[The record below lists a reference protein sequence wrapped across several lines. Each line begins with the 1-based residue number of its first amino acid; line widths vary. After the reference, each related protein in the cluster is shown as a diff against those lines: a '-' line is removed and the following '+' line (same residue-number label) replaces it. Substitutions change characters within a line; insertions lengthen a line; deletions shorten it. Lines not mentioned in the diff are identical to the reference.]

1 MANKTFNTR
10 VKNKR
15 DTAANWEAV
24 ATTFQPLDGELII
37 VDTAAGKTRFKVGRY
52 DTAKGRLLY
61 YNEIPFTDEYL
72 YNDLNESQGKIY
84 DKLKGIDDKSI
95 IEMTLESVFDN
106 TKFVNYRIGLWQFGK
121 TGFYKL
127 NIPKRGT
134 TATQLFLY
142 AQKIKEDGTTPE
154 DPFSQDNLLRISPL
168 TGDEQVESVFVQV
181 DYTDTDTL
189 TVYKVQFLNVIT
201 FPGTININTYNKT
214 TQKWDFTSVT
224 ESSAKWANNATQVS
238 NALTLTKGDT
248 TTKFDGSTAQTV
260 EIPTKTS
267 ELTNDSFVSYTEQ
280 ALTKDQ
286 QNQAKT
292 NLGID
297 ILTGNTTTV
306 TPTQVKEAILAG
318 RPIAITYV
326 DNTYGN
332 LTFTSFGYSLE
343 NNVVVANLVAIA
355 NGQYILADLTGI
367 INTKGWG
374 LQTTEL
380 GTSTDI
386 ANNYVKYSESQTL
399 TDEQKATART
409 NIGAISSSE
418 VSSNYLSLDDTQVL
432 TEIQQDNLKDKLGY
446 INNLKVL
453 SNWIE
458 ATELLKKKSGHVLV
472 IQDDA
477 HSDGD
482 NIPNIAGD
490 AYPLLLIPARV
501 RSTTQTFHGIDAYGN
516 NYSCSFL
523 YPSYKF
529 NVTKYSMDQQIMKA
543 DPTEDMQIAT
553 KKYVDSA
560 VGSTKFD
567 IVLTLDTSK
576 NKYVPTQT
584 WDEIKA
590 ALEKSTDVKDYN
602 LIVDG
607 VYWSIERF
615 VPDIASSIPG
625 LYLQARNTYNY
636 KTTTNPN
643 NDEIVTLYKVTT
655 IDYEIGQNINKVTS
669 TDGAVT
675 PYVENYVNIRKDDTG
690 AFSCFPIH
698 AIEYL
703 FERNLNTIPTLLY
716 DTVYS
721 LDGIEM
727 TNNSISV
734 AYFSAV
740 SNSIYRRFK
749 ITKSTNDAADTVTID
764 KEIILLD
771 KSDVLTKTNE
781 TAFTPTADYQPATK
795 KYVDDSHVQSDW
807 NQNDE
812 TTKDYIKNRICY
824 TKDATEIT
832 VLNSILPFTDMSSS
846 DLTVF
851 NYQDTSSNI
860 KFNEGTTYTVNFDTT
875 SYTCIAFTDDRLSN
889 AVILGNLGIAGMSSA
904 TNEPFAIITDN
915 KGDNGLQIVTNLTG
929 TSHNVK
935 IAESHTEIVKLDKK
949 YIPDDIFTNIE
960 SIDNK
965 VEDFINNAQFLA
977 KTDSVGTGSF
987 SFNRETGSTVGEKSA
1002 TFGQNNV
1009 ASGKYAFAE
1018 GSINKATNF
1027 ASHAEGNSTTASG
1040 NASHAEGLSTK
1051 ATGATSHSEGS
1062 DTVAS
1067 GDYSHAEGEGTTA
1080 EGKWSHTEG
1089 KSTNTKGWASHA
1101 EGSETVAQ
1109 GICSH
1114 AEGRFTVALGE
1125 NQHVEGILNIEDT
1138 TSLHIVG
1145 NGTYTESSGQKTK
1158 SNAHTLD
1165 KLGNAWFAGD
1175 VYVGSTSG
1183 TNKDDGS
1190 KKLATEE
1197 YVDGQMT
1204 TINNQLGGLTGAMHF
1219 IGKAAVDITDG
1230 STTDPQIANYT
1241 TKEKGDVILGKDD
1254 HKEFVW
1260 NGAIWEELGDEGSY
1274 ALKTTTINGKALS
1287 YNITLTASDVGAA
1300 SASTIE
1306 TMQAAIDSKPSAADA
1321 VYTATAES
1329 TDGVAYT
1336 AIVSGI
1342 DSLTVGASFIMIP
1355 NKASTSKAPTLN
1367 VNGLGAK
1374 PIRRRLSSLTT
1385 SLQQGYS
1392 TNWIA
1397 LNKPFTVVYDG
1408 TAWVIEG
1415 LTKTDGA
1422 DVYGAV
1428 AQATADAK
1436 GNNIA
1441 DTYATIAM
1449 LQSLLPKV
1457 TTITL
1462 TSNWVGDASPYYQ
1475 DIALSCV
1482 TETSIV
1488 DLQPTPEQLNSWQDD
1503 GLAFTT
1509 LSGNGTVRVYVA
1521 GGKPSSAISVQVRV
1535 QEVTVI

>member
-168 TGDEQVESVFVQV
+168 TGDKQVESVFVQV

-343 NNVVVANLVAIA
+343 NNVVIANLVATS

-367 INTKGWG
+367 INTKGWV

-418 VSSNYLSLDDTQVL
+418 
-432 TEIQQDNLKDKLGY
+432 
-446 INNLKVL
+446 
-453 SNWIE
+453 
-458 ATELLKKKSGHVLV
+458 LV
-472 IQDDA
+472 
-477 HSDGD
+477 
-482 NIPNIAGD
+482 
-490 AYPLLLIPARV
+490 
-501 RSTTQTFHGIDAYGN
+501 
-516 NYSCSFL
+516 
-523 YPSYKF
+523 
-529 NVTKYSMDQQIMKA
+529 
-543 DPTEDMQIAT
+543 
-553 KKYVDSA
+553 
-560 VGSTKFD
+560 
-567 IVLTLDTSK
+567 
-576 NKYVPTQT
+576 
-584 WDEIKA
+584 
-590 ALEKSTDVKDYN
+590 
-602 LIVDG
+602 
-607 VYWSIERF
+607 
-615 VPDIASSIPG
+615 
-625 LYLQARNTYNY
+625 
-636 KTTTNPN
+636 
-643 NDEIVTLYKVTT
+643 
-655 IDYEIGQNINKVTS
+655 
-669 TDGAVT
+669 
-675 PYVENYVNIRKDDTG
+675 
-690 AFSCFPIH
+690 
-698 AIEYL
+698 
-703 FERNLNTIPTLLY
+703 
-716 DTVYS
+716 
-721 LDGIEM
+721 
-727 TNNSISV
+727 
-734 AYFSAV
+734 
-740 SNSIYRRFK
+740 
-749 ITKSTNDAADTVTID
+749 
-764 KEIILLD
+764 
-771 KSDVLTKTNE
+771 
-781 TAFTPTADYQPATK
+781 QP
-795 KYVDDSHVQSDW
+795 DW

-812 TTKDYIKNRICY
+812 TAKDYIKNKSLEVPYWEEFGTWTTTYSSFEDDHYLAINAANAILCLEVNNTRFENLTY
-824 TKDATEIT
+824 TSGSYGSFTLGDIDTIGVKISNSGMGSSTNSLTVSETMFPDGVTSAHIYRKSLKKLPMDALPNEIDWVKTIDGDSIVTTSNRQYVLSNSYLGAITISADNASPKFDGT
-832 VLNSILPFTDMSSS
+832 VRSAMLYKQSSS
-846 DLTVF
+846 YAMPPSVSL
-851 NYQDTSSNI
+851 
-860 KFNEGTTYTVNFDTT
+860 
-875 SYTCIAFTDDRLSN
+875 
-889 AVILGNLGIAGMSSA
+889 
-904 TNEPFAIITDN
+904 
-915 KGDNGLQIVTNLTG
+915 NGFTG
-929 TSHNVK
+929 TSTLTLEHPDYKDTYVTADEMPYGSTLVGTDFGGKPVLLNPRRPIATSITSSSTNRQYAGAKAVYDYVNDK
-935 IAESHTEIVKLDKK
+935 IPNNSNIVNGKTTGSLVMINASDGDIMFSPGKNSFSGGEGTLASGSASHTEG
-949 YIPDDIFTNIE
+949 YYT
-960 SIDNK
+960 S
-965 VEDFINNAQFLA
+965 AQ
-977 KTDSVGTGSF
+977 
-987 SFNRETGSTVGEKSA
+987 
-1002 TFGQNNV
+1002 
-1009 ASGKYAFAE
+1009 
-1018 GSINKATNF
+1018 
-1027 ASHAEGNSTTASG
+1027 
-1040 NASHAEGLSTK
+1040 
-1051 ATGATSHSEGS
+1051 
-1062 DTVAS
+1062 
-1067 GDYSHAEGEGTTA
+1067 GDYSHAEGSTSIASGEAAHAEGGGSVAVGKNSHAEGTNCRA
-1080 EGKWSHTEG
+1080 SGE
-1089 KSTNTKGWASHA
+1089 ASHA
-1101 EGSETVAQ
+1101 EGKGTDANS
-1109 GICSH
+1109 G
-1114 AEGRFTVALGE
+1114 
-1125 NQHVEGILNIEDT
+1125 QHVQGKYNVEDR
-1138 TSLHIVG
+1138 LGKYAHIVG
-1145 NGTYTESSGQKTK
+1145 NGTNTDTQ

-1165 KLGNAWFAGD
+1165 WSGNAWFAGD

-1287 YNITLTASDVGAA
+1287 DNITLTASDVGAA

-1336 AIVSGI
+1336 ATVSGI

>member
-106 TKFVNYRIGLWQFGK
+106 TKFVNYRIGLWQFSK

-134 TATQLFLY
+134 TATQLFVY
-142 AQKIKEDGTTPE
+142 AQKTKEDGTTPE
-154 DPFSQDNLLRISPL
+154 DPFSQDNLLRISAL
-168 TGDEQVESVFVQV
+168 NGDRQVESVLAQV

-189 TVYKVQFLNVIT
+189 TVYKVQFLNAIT
-201 FPGTININTYNKT
+201 FPGTLNVNAYNKT

-260 EIPTKTS
+260 SIPAKTS
-267 ELTNDSFVSYTEQ
+267 ELTNDSDFTTQNDLDNLTNTVVSYSAQ
-280 ALTKDQ
+280 
-286 QNQAKT
+286 
-292 NLGID
+292 
-297 ILTGNTTTV
+297 
-306 TPTQVKEAILAG
+306 
-318 RPIAITYV
+318 
-326 DNTYGN
+326 
-332 LTFTSFGYSLE
+332 E
-343 NNVVVANLVAIA
+343 NI
-355 NGQYILADLTGI
+355 
-367 INTKGWG
+367 
-374 LQTTEL
+374 
-380 GTSTDI
+380 
-386 ANNYVKYSESQTL
+386 
-399 TDEQKATART
+399 TDEQKTQART
-409 NIGAISSSE
+409 NIGAISSS
-418 VSSNYLSLDDTQVL
+418 D
-432 TEIQQDNLKDKLGY
+432 
-446 INNLKVL
+446 
-453 SNWIE
+453 
-458 ATELLKKKSGHVLV
+458 LV
-472 IQDDA
+472 
-477 HSDGD
+477 
-482 NIPNIAGD
+482 
-490 AYPLLLIPARV
+490 
-501 RSTTQTFHGIDAYGN
+501 
-516 NYSCSFL
+516 
-523 YPSYKF
+523 
-529 NVTKYSMDQQIMKA
+529 
-543 DPTEDMQIAT
+543 
-553 KKYVDSA
+553 
-560 VGSTKFD
+560 
-567 IVLTLDTSK
+567 
-576 NKYVPTQT
+576 
-584 WDEIKA
+584 
-590 ALEKSTDVKDYN
+590 
-602 LIVDG
+602 
-607 VYWSIERF
+607 
-615 VPDIASSIPG
+615 
-625 LYLQARNTYNY
+625 QA
-636 KTTTNPN
+636 
-643 NDEIVTLYKVTT
+643 
-655 IDYEIGQNINKVTS
+655 
-669 TDGAVT
+669 
-675 PYVENYVNIRKDDTG
+675 
-690 AFSCFPIH
+690 
-698 AIEYL
+698 
-703 FERNLNTIPTLLY
+703 
-716 DTVYS
+716 
-721 LDGIEM
+721 
-727 TNNSISV
+727 
-734 AYFSAV
+734 
-740 SNSIYRRFK
+740 
-749 ITKSTNDAADTVTID
+749 
-764 KEIILLD
+764 
-771 KSDVLTKTNE
+771 
-781 TAFTPTADYQPATK
+781 
-795 KYVDDSHVQSDW
+795 DW

-812 TTKDYIKNRICY
+812 TAKDYIKNKSLAIKSNVDIADSWTANYSSFTSTWLKNNFTTANVAIEINGQLIENLEY
-824 TKDATEIT
+824 TPQSYGGYTFGNLDT
-832 VLNSILPFTDMSSS
+832 VGVLVSNTGMSSTSNSVTVSS
-846 DLTVF
+846 DKFPDGITSARVF
-851 NYQDTSSNI
+851 NIEYSKLPEKAIPEILEWCKDFDYQGVLTN
-860 KFNEGTTYTVNFDTT
+860 
-875 SYTCIAFTDDRLSN
+875 DRLSFLSDNLIYQTTTYDDSKYINSWIYSQHPLGDTPIVGDGKYFTPLTSNISGQNMYRQFYILRNLDKGYDKPLYMRRNLNSDTLTEVKLYNNITKELLQKDEAPTIALCVPKSQDENLYVLNPIVPVATSITSSSTNRQYAGAKAVYDYVNDKIPNNSNIVNGKTTGSLVMIN
-889 AVILGNLGIAGMSSA
+889 ASDGDIMFDPGKNSFSGGEGTLASGSA
-904 TNEPFAIITDN
+904 
-915 KGDNGLQIVTNLTG
+915 
-929 TSHNVK
+929 
-935 IAESHTEIVKLDKK
+935 SHTEGYYTL
-949 YIPDDIFTNIE
+949 
-960 SIDNK
+960 
-965 VEDFINNAQFLA
+965 AQ
-977 KTDSVGTGSF
+977 
-987 SFNRETGSTVGEKSA
+987 
-1002 TFGQNNV
+1002 
-1009 ASGKYAFAE
+1009 
-1018 GSINKATNF
+1018 
-1027 ASHAEGNSTTASG
+1027 
-1040 NASHAEGLSTK
+1040 
-1051 ATGATSHSEGS
+1051 
-1062 DTVAS
+1062 
-1067 GDYSHAEGEGTTA
+1067 GDYSHAEGSTSIASGEAAHAEGGGSVAVGKNSHAEGTNCRA
-1080 EGKWSHTEG
+1080 SGE
-1089 KSTNTKGWASHA
+1089 ASHA
-1101 EGSETVAQ
+1101 EGKGTDANS
-1109 GICSH
+1109 G
-1114 AEGRFTVALGE
+1114 
-1125 NQHVEGILNIEDT
+1125 QHVQGKYNVEDR
-1138 TSLHIVG
+1138 LGNYAHIVG
-1145 NGTYTESSGQKTK
+1145 NGTNIDTK

-1165 KLGNAWFAGD
+1165 WSGNAWFAGD
-1175 VYVGSTSG
+1175 VYAGSTSG

-1197 YVDGQMT
+1197 YVDSKAT
-1204 TINNQLGGLTGAMHF
+1204 TITVDTELSTTSENPVQNKVITTEIQEINNQLGGLTGAMHF

-1230 STTDPQIANYT
+1230 STTDPKIANYT

-1300 SASTIE
+1300 SASAIE

-1336 AIVSGI
+1336 ATVSGI

-1422 DVYGAV
+1422 DIYGAV

-1449 LQSLLPKV
+1449 LKSLLPKV

-1503 GLAFTT
+1503 GIAFTT

>member
-95 IEMTLESVFDN
+95 IESTLEPVAGADDKLYVYN
-106 TKFVNYRIGLWQFGK
+106 IGLWQFPK
-121 TGFYKL
+121 TGFYKIKL
-127 NIPKRGT
+127 AKVG
-134 TATQLFLY
+134 ALGVLLKLY
-142 AQKIKEDGTTPE
+142 ARITKDDGTTP
-154 DPFSQDNLLRISPL
+154 DDWDNNNLKAMGNAS
-168 TGDEQVESVFVQV
+168 GDGLIEEIYAQV
-181 DYTDTDTL
+181 DYINDDKF
-189 TVYKVQFLNVIT
+189 TVYRVQFFNCFGYLGSFWV
-201 FPGTININTYNKT
+201 NTYDKT
-214 TQKWDFTSVT
+214 TQKWAYDYKHRVT
-224 ESSAKWANNATQVS
+224 ADHVS
-238 NALTLTKGDT
+238 NDLTLTKGDV
-248 TTKFDGSTAQTV
+248 TTKFNGSVARAV
-260 EIPTKTS
+260 SIPTKTS
-267 ELTNDSFVSYTEQ
+267 ELTNDSNFTTQTDLDNLTNTVVSYNAQ
-280 ALTKDQ
+280 
-286 QNQAKT
+286 
-292 NLGID
+292 
-297 ILTGNTTTV
+297 
-306 TPTQVKEAILAG
+306 
-318 RPIAITYV
+318 
-326 DNTYGN
+326 
-332 LTFTSFGYSLE
+332 E
-343 NNVVVANLVAIA
+343 NI
-355 NGQYILADLTGI
+355 
-367 INTKGWG
+367 
-374 LQTTEL
+374 
-380 GTSTDI
+380 
-386 ANNYVKYSESQTL
+386 
-399 TDEQKATART
+399 TDEQKATARV
-409 NIGAISSSE
+409 NIGAVSSS
-418 VSSNYLSLDDTQVL
+418 D
-432 TEIQQDNLKDKLGY
+432 
-446 INNLKVL
+446 
-453 SNWIE
+453 
-458 ATELLKKKSGHVLV
+458 LV
-472 IQDDA
+472 
-477 HSDGD
+477 
-482 NIPNIAGD
+482 
-490 AYPLLLIPARV
+490 
-501 RSTTQTFHGIDAYGN
+501 
-516 NYSCSFL
+516 
-523 YPSYKF
+523 
-529 NVTKYSMDQQIMKA
+529 
-543 DPTEDMQIAT
+543 
-553 KKYVDSA
+553 
-560 VGSTKFD
+560 
-567 IVLTLDTSK
+567 
-576 NKYVPTQT
+576 
-584 WDEIKA
+584 
-590 ALEKSTDVKDYN
+590 
-602 LIVDG
+602 
-607 VYWSIERF
+607 
-615 VPDIASSIPG
+615 
-625 LYLQARNTYNY
+625 QA
-636 KTTTNPN
+636 
-643 NDEIVTLYKVTT
+643 
-655 IDYEIGQNINKVTS
+655 
-669 TDGAVT
+669 
-675 PYVENYVNIRKDDTG
+675 
-690 AFSCFPIH
+690 
-698 AIEYL
+698 
-703 FERNLNTIPTLLY
+703 
-716 DTVYS
+716 
-721 LDGIEM
+721 
-727 TNNSISV
+727 
-734 AYFSAV
+734 
-740 SNSIYRRFK
+740 
-749 ITKSTNDAADTVTID
+749 
-764 KEIILLD
+764 
-771 KSDVLTKTNE
+771 
-781 TAFTPTADYQPATK
+781 
-795 KYVDDSHVQSDW
+795 DW

-812 TTKDYIKNRICY
+812 TAKDYIKNKSLAIKSNVDIADSWTANYSSFTSTWLKNNFTTANVAIEINGQLIENLEY
-824 TKDATEIT
+824 TPQSYGGYTFGNLDT
-832 VLNSILPFTDMSSS
+832 VGVLVSNTGMSSTSNSVTVSS
-846 DLTVF
+846 DKFPDGITSARVF
-851 NYQDTSSNI
+851 NIEYSKLPEKAIPEILEWCKDFDYQGVLTN
-860 KFNEGTTYTVNFDTT
+860 
-875 SYTCIAFTDDRLSN
+875 DRLSFLSDNLIYQTTTYDDSKYINSWIYSQHPLGDTPIVGDGKYFTPLTSNISGQNMYRQFYILRNLDKGYDKPLYMRCNLNSDTLTEVKLYNNITKELLQKDEAPTIALCVPKRQDENLYVLNPIVPVATSITSSSTNRQYAGAKAVYDYVNDKIPNNSNIVNGKTTGSLVMIN
-889 AVILGNLGIAGMSSA
+889 ASDGDIMFSPGKNSFSGGEGTLASGSA
-904 TNEPFAIITDN
+904 
-915 KGDNGLQIVTNLTG
+915 
-929 TSHNVK
+929 
-935 IAESHTEIVKLDKK
+935 SHTEG
-949 YIPDDIFTNIE
+949 YYT
-960 SIDNK
+960 S
-965 VEDFINNAQFLA
+965 AQ
-977 KTDSVGTGSF
+977 
-987 SFNRETGSTVGEKSA
+987 
-1002 TFGQNNV
+1002 
-1009 ASGKYAFAE
+1009 
-1018 GSINKATNF
+1018 
-1027 ASHAEGNSTTASG
+1027 
-1040 NASHAEGLSTK
+1040 
-1051 ATGATSHSEGS
+1051 
-1062 DTVAS
+1062 
-1067 GDYSHAEGEGTTA
+1067 GDYSHAEGSTSIASGEAAHAEGGGSVAVGKNSHAEGTNCRA
-1080 EGKWSHTEG
+1080 SGE
-1089 KSTNTKGWASHA
+1089 ASHA
-1101 EGSETVAQ
+1101 EGKGTDANS
-1109 GICSH
+1109 G
-1114 AEGRFTVALGE
+1114 
-1125 NQHVEGILNIEDT
+1125 QHVQGKYNVEDR
-1138 TSLHIVG
+1138 LGKYAHIVG
-1145 NGTYTESSGQKTK
+1145 NGTNTDTQ

-1165 KLGNAWFAGD
+1165 WSGNAWFAGD

-1287 YNITLTASDVGAA
+1287 DNITLTASDVGAA

-1336 AIVSGI
+1336 ATVSGI

>member
-134 TATQLFLY
+134 TATQLMLY
-142 AQKIKEDGTTPE
+142 AQKTKEDGTTPE

-168 TGDEQVESVFVQV
+168 NGDKQVESVFVQV

-267 ELTNDSFVSYTEQ
+267 ELTNDSNFTTQTDLDNLTNTVVSYNAQ
-280 ALTKDQ
+280 
-286 QNQAKT
+286 
-292 NLGID
+292 
-297 ILTGNTTTV
+297 
-306 TPTQVKEAILAG
+306 
-318 RPIAITYV
+318 
-326 DNTYGN
+326 
-332 LTFTSFGYSLE
+332 E
-343 NNVVVANLVAIA
+343 NI
-355 NGQYILADLTGI
+355 
-367 INTKGWG
+367 
-374 LQTTEL
+374 
-380 GTSTDI
+380 
-386 ANNYVKYSESQTL
+386 
-399 TDEQKATART
+399 TDEQKAQART

-418 VSSNYLSLDDTQVL
+418 L
-432 TEIQQDNLKDKLGY
+432 
-446 INNLKVL
+446 
-453 SNWIE
+453 
-458 ATELLKKKSGHVLV
+458 
-472 IQDDA
+472 
-477 HSDGD
+477 
-482 NIPNIAGD
+482 
-490 AYPLLLIPARV
+490 
-501 RSTTQTFHGIDAYGN
+501 
-516 NYSCSFL
+516 
-523 YPSYKF
+523 
-529 NVTKYSMDQQIMKA
+529 
-543 DPTEDMQIAT
+543 
-553 KKYVDSA
+553 
-560 VGSTKFD
+560 
-567 IVLTLDTSK
+567 
-576 NKYVPTQT
+576 
-584 WDEIKA
+584 
-590 ALEKSTDVKDYN
+590 
-602 LIVDG
+602 
-607 VYWSIERF
+607 
-615 VPDIASSIPG
+615 
-625 LYLQARNTYNY
+625 
-636 KTTTNPN
+636 
-643 NDEIVTLYKVTT
+643 
-655 IDYEIGQNINKVTS
+655 
-669 TDGAVT
+669 
-675 PYVENYVNIRKDDTG
+675 
-690 AFSCFPIH
+690 
-698 AIEYL
+698 
-703 FERNLNTIPTLLY
+703 
-716 DTVYS
+716 
-721 LDGIEM
+721 
-727 TNNSISV
+727 
-734 AYFSAV
+734 
-740 SNSIYRRFK
+740 
-749 ITKSTNDAADTVTID
+749 
-764 KEIILLD
+764 
-771 KSDVLTKTNE
+771 
-781 TAFTPTADYQPATK
+781 
-795 KYVDDSHVQSDW
+795 VQSDW
-807 NQNDE
+807 NQNNE
-812 TTKDYIKNRICY
+812 TAKDYIKNRPGAYFSGETI
-824 TKDATEIT
+824 EIT
-832 VLNSILPFTDMSSS
+832 QSLEN
-846 DLTVF
+846 LTWHT
-851 NYQDTSSNI
+851 QDTLKIAQIQRTDIPDKLYENIPYEICWGNEKHYIKLTSIDGQLKFGDTDNEGMPVFTNYPFFIQPVPSNGLAIALPNTSTPPSSISI
-860 KFNEGTTYTVNFDTT
+860 KFNQGLVKLSEGYIDQIPGKISLYNRTSNICSVDTLEIGVIEDNEFYGVENNQIGYLPTSNGVSGGLALFSPIPPFNQARMTWLGADSLSQFLSNSKSFNSDFGDNVQENVRYNQALSEIHRYSYTLDHCRATIGFAGNDYYNFKLYCDTT
-875 SYTCIAFTDDRLSN
+875 T
-889 AVILGNLGIAGMSSA
+889 
-904 TNEPFAIITDN
+904 
-915 KGDNGLQIVTNLTG
+915 
-929 TSHNVK
+929 
-935 IAESHTEIVKLDKK
+935 
-949 YIPDDIFTNIE
+949 
-960 SIDNK
+960 
-965 VEDFINNAQFLA
+965 
-977 KTDSVGTGSF
+977 
-987 SFNRETGSTVGEKSA
+987 
-1002 TFGQNNV
+1002 
-1009 ASGKYAFAE
+1009 
-1018 GSINKATNF
+1018 
-1027 ASHAEGNSTTASG
+1027 
-1040 NASHAEGLSTK
+1040 STK
-1051 ATGATSHSEGS
+1051 AIPTAIGY
-1062 DTVAS
+1062 TVKNNKV
-1067 GDYSHAEGEGTTA
+1067 YQLKVTA
-1080 EGKWSHTEG
+1080 NNL
-1089 KSTNTKGWASHA
+1089 STNGQVDFVFTEFLDLDTIASK
-1101 EGSETVAQ
+1101 SDIST
-1109 GICSH
+1109 ID
-1114 AEGRFTVALGE
+1114 TAL
-1125 NQHVEGILNIEDT
+1125 
-1138 TSLHIVG
+1138 S
-1145 NGTYTESSGQKTK
+1145 
-1158 SNAHTLD
+1158 
-1165 KLGNAWFAGD
+1165 
-1175 VYVGSTSG
+1175 STSENPVQ
-1183 TNKDDGS
+1183 NKVIT
-1190 KKLATEE
+1190 TEI
-1197 YVDGQMT
+1197 QA
-1204 TINNQLGGLTGAMHF
+1204 INNKFGGLTGAMHF
-1219 IGKAAVDITDG
+1219 IGKATVDITDG
-1230 STTDPQIANYT
+1230 STTDPVITDYDFTNK
-1241 TKEKGDVILGKDD
+1241 KEKGDVILGKDD

-1260 NGAIWEELGDEGSY
+1260 NGSAWEELGDEGSY
-1274 ALKTTTINGKALS
+1274 VLKTTTINGKALS
-1287 YNITLTASDVGAA
+1287 GNITLTAADVGAA

-1321 VYTATAES
+1321 VYTATAAS

-1336 AIVSGI
+1336 ATVSGI

-1488 DLQPTPEQLNSWQDD
+1488 DLQPAPEQLNSWQDD
-1503 GLAFTT
+1503 GIAFTT

>member
-134 TATQLFLY
+134 TATQLMLY
-142 AQKIKEDGTTPE
+142 AQKTKEDGTTPE

-168 TGDEQVESVFVQV
+168 NGDKQVESVFVQV

-260 EIPTKTS
+260 SIPTKTS
-267 ELTNDSFVSYTEQ
+267 ELTNDSFVSYAEQTLTE
-280 ALTKDQ
+280 DQ

-297 ILTGNTTTV
+297 VLTGNTTTV

-343 NNVVVANLVAIA
+343 NNVVVANLVATA
-355 NGQYILADLTGI
+355 NGQYILADLTGMS
-367 INTKGWG
+367 NTNSWT

-386 ANNYVKYSESQTL
+386 ANNYVKYSESQIL
-399 TDEQKATART
+399 TDPQKTTART
-409 NIGAISSSE
+409 NIDAISSSE
-418 VSSNYLSLDDTQVL
+418 VSSNYLSLDDTQEL
-432 TEIQQDNLKDKLGY
+432 TEIQKDVLRSKLNYLKEVRVAGNWKG
-446 INNLKVL
+446 ITAEERNEFNNSSLT
-453 SNWIE
+453 I
-458 ATELLKKKSGHVLV
+458 
-472 IQDDA
+472 IQGPEHDET
-477 HSDGD
+477 D
-482 NIPNIAGD
+482 NIPSDLNYPILLVPHRVAGTR
-490 AYPLLLIPARV
+490 L
-501 RSTTQTFHGIDAYGN
+501 
-516 NYSCSFL
+516 NYYALTANGDSYTCSL
-523 YPSYKF
+523 SYPSFSFSVRKLEM
-529 NVTKYSMDQQIMKA
+529 NQQTMRA

-553 KKYVDSA
+553 KKYVD
-560 VGSTKFD
+560 
-567 IVLTLDTSK
+567 
-576 NKYVPTQT
+576 N
-584 WDEIKA
+584 
-590 ALEKSTDVKDYN
+590 
-602 LIVDG
+602 
-607 VYWSIERF
+607 
-615 VPDIASSIPG
+615 SS
-625 LYLQARNTYNY
+625 
-636 KTTTNPN
+636 
-643 NDEIVTLYKVTT
+643 
-655 IDYEIGQNINKVTS
+655 
-669 TDGAVT
+669 
-675 PYVENYVNIRKDDTG
+675 
-690 AFSCFPIH
+690 
-698 AIEYL
+698 
-703 FERNLNTIPTLLY
+703 
-716 DTVYS
+716 
-721 LDGIEM
+721 
-727 TNNSISV
+727 
-734 AYFSAV
+734 
-740 SNSIYRRFK
+740 
-749 ITKSTNDAADTVTID
+749 
-764 KEIILLD
+764 
-771 KSDVLTKTNE
+771 
-781 TAFTPTADYQPATK
+781 
-795 KYVDDSHVQSDW
+795 VQSDW
-807 NQNDE
+807 NQNDTTAKDYIKNRICYEE
-812 TTKDYIKNRICY
+812 TVPDTYEELQLTTSNWKSLTGYVKGSDLSKMLSIPLDFIVNGVKHYNVSPEWYFESKTEIAYFFNESKTVYVSVKENDIDINGVSLGWPSSSSNNISFLKIIKHENLVKQIDSKYIPIDSTPMEGSTNAASSDALAKLASNLDGFINALPNFVVAVTLDQSKIFTDDQKQVARNNIGAVSSSDLVQSDWNQNDTTAKDYIKNRICY
-824 TKDATEIT
+824 TKDATEII
-832 VLNSILPFTDMSSS
+832 VLNSTLSFTDISQQDKTVFSYQNTSSS
-846 DLTVF
+846 
-851 NYQDTSSNI
+851 I
-860 KFNEGTTYTVNFDTT
+860 KFNEGTVYNVNFDSI
-875 SYTCIAFTDDRLSN
+875 SYSCIAFTN
-889 AVILGNLGIAGMSSA
+889 TNIPNCVILGNLGVVSELSSA
-904 TNEPFAIITDN
+904 TNEPFVMVTDS
-915 KGDNGLQIVTNLTG
+915 KGSQGLQILTNLTG
-929 TSHNVK
+929 TSHSVK
-935 IAESHTEIVKLDKK
+935 ITEIHTEIIKLDKK
-949 YIPDDIFTNIE
+949 YIPDDIFTSIE
-960 SIDNK
+960 NIDNK
-965 VEDFINNAQFLA
+965 VEDFINNTQFLT

-987 SFNRETGSTVGEKSA
+987 SFNRETGSTVGENSA
-1002 TFGQNNV
+1002 TFGLNNI
-1009 ASGKYAFAE
+1009 ASGNNAFAE
-1018 GSINKATNF
+1018 GAINKATGWN
-1027 ASHAEGNSTTASG
+1027 SHAEGNATTASG
-1040 NASHAEGLSTK
+1040 NAAHAEGLGTK
-1051 ATGATSHSEGS
+1051 ATGATSHAEGL
-1062 DTVAS
+1062 DTIAS
-1067 GDYSHAEGEGTTA
+1067 GNYSHTEGENTTAENEWSHAEGKDTNTKGLASHAEGIKTIAQGNYSHAEGRDT
-1080 EGKWSHTEG
+1080 
-1089 KSTNTKGWASHA
+1089 
-1101 EGSETVAQ
+1101 
-1109 GICSH
+1109 I
-1114 AEGRFTVALGE
+1114 ALGE
-1125 NQHVEGILNIEDT
+1125 NQHVEGMLNIGDE

-1145 NGTYTESSGQKTK
+1145 NGTYSTMTK
-1158 SNAHTLD
+1158 PDTRSNAYTLD
-1165 KLGNAWFAGD
+1165 RLGNAWFAGN

-1197 YVDGQMT
+1197 YV
-1204 TINNQLGGLTGAMHF
+1204 NN
-1219 IGKAAVDITDG
+1219 
-1230 STTDPQIANYT
+1230 
-1241 TKEKGDVILGKDD
+1241 
-1254 HKEFVW
+1254 
-1260 NGAIWEELGDEGSY
+1260 
-1274 ALKTTTINGKALS
+1274 KTTTITVDDTLSNTSTNPVQNKVVKAAIDDLQ
-1287 YNITLTASDVGAA
+1287 AS
-1300 SASTIE
+1300 
-1306 TMQAAIDSKPSAADA
+1306 IDSKPSAADA
-1321 VYTATAES
+1321 VYTATAAS

-1336 AIVSGI
+1336 ATVSGI

-1503 GLAFTT
+1503 GIAFTT